1 MTDFLSN
8 RAFFHGF
15 CDWKEQDGGVFL
27 THLPEKTHDWYKEE
41 SERWSMRAHCY
52 AGIRLEAETNAT
64 KLTFSLQYLDGDT
77 PLASFGLVIDGEVQP
92 VVSLV
97 PEELNNPVEI
107 ALDGQPHKVTV
118 YFPHLISFTIK
129 SAVADGDATPVAP
142 MEKRYY
148 AFGDS
153 ITQGITGE
161 NPANTYPA
169 QVARAFHLE
178 HWNFGVGG
186 IHFNE
191 GTLTGMEEMP
201 KADVVTI
208 ALGTNDWSA
217 GKTENMST
225 FLKKCA
231 AYLKKIDE
239 LFHDSKIFVLLPTWR
254 ADEIQSM
261 KRGNLQNI
269 RENIARTA
277 AFFPNMKV
285 IDCQDMIPHDTKLFA
300 DGFLHPNEE
309 GFLHYGTNLIAQL
322 QKEM

>member
-1 MTDFLSN
+1 MTNLCSPE
-8 RAFFHGF
+8 FFHGF
-15 CDWKEQDGGVFL
+15 CDWEERETGIFL
-27 THLPEKTHDWYKEE
+27 THLPEKTHDWYREE

-52 AGIRLEAETNAT
+52 AGIRLEAETDAT
-64 KLTFSLQYLDGDT
+64 ALTFSLEYIDGDT

-92 VVSLV
+92 VISLV
-97 PEELNNPVEI
+97 PEDLKNPVTI
-107 ALDGQPHKVTV
+107 SLDGNFHRVVV
-118 YFPHLISFTIK
+118 YFPHLISFVIK
-129 SAVADGDATPVAP
+129 SAVAEGSATPIDP
-142 MEKRYY
+142 LQKRYY

-161 NPANTYPA
+161 NPANIYPA
-169 QVARAFHLE
+169 QVARAFGLE

-191 GTLTGMEEMP
+191 GTLKGMEAMP
-201 KADVVTI
+201 SPDLVTV

-239 LFHDSKIFVLLPTWR
+239 LFHDSKVFILLPTWR
-254 ADEIQSM
+254 ADEMQSM

-269 RENIARTA
+269 RENIARTV

-285 IDCQDMIPHDTKLFA
+285 IDCQDMIPHDTSLFA
-300 DGFLHPNEE
+300 DEYLHPNEA
-309 GFLHYGTNLIAQL
+309 GFLHYGKNLITQL
-322 QKEM
+322 QKEV

>member
-1 MTDFLSN
+1 
-8 RAFFHGF
+8 
-15 CDWKEQDGGVFL
+15 
-27 THLPEKTHDWYKEE
+27 
-41 SERWSMRAHCY
+41 MRAHCC
-52 AGIRLEAETNAT
+52 AGMRRETETDAT
-64 KLTFSLQYLDGDT
+64 GLTFYLESIAGDT

-92 VVSLV
+92 VISLI
-97 PEELNNPVEI
+97 PEDLKQPVTI
-107 ALDGQPHKVTV
+107 SLDGKSHRVMV
-118 YFPHLISFTIK
+118 YFPHLISFVIK
-129 SAVADGDATPVAP
+129 SAVAKGTAKPLEPVT
-142 MEKRYY
+142 KRYY

-169 QVARAFHLE
+169 QVARCFQME

-191 GTLTGMEEMP
+191 GTLQGMEAMP
-201 KADVVTI
+201 TPDLITV

-217 GKTENMST
+217 GQTENMST

-231 AYLKKIDE
+231 TYLKRLDALYPTVPTFI
-239 LFHDSKIFVLLPTWR
+239 LLPTWR
-254 ADEIQSM
+254 ADEMQSM

-285 IDCQDMIPHDTKLFA
+285 IDCQDMIPHDVNLFA
-300 DGFLHPNEE
+300 DKYLHPNEE
-309 GFLHYGTNLIAQL
+309 GFLHYGKNLCQAI
-322 QKEM
+322 KERL